1 MSDIEDLVSQ
11 VMAAHDDEAP
21 RAADL
26 LRGLAGA
33 ELPAPGPG
41 DRPRSRTALWRR
53 SRAAVGWPTLPY
65 RSGWLIPVGAA
76 AAVAAVMAGIAFAGG
91 RIGGG
96 PTLHQVNRVPSLS
109 CPAKYHIPPPWV
121 PDRPTGVDGR
131 SRLVPLR
138 TPASAVVCG
147 YDPDL
152 KFKNLADHL
161 AGRTL
166 TGQRR
171 LTGGLGVLA
180 GDLAWQPRL
189 LHGQQILCALVL
201 GPQYNYLIGLTYP
214 GDGRIWVSTTSDPSG
229 CVMSSNGE
237 FTSWGNASAEA
248 AKALRT
254 GRWPGPPREV
264 SCGFGGRLG
273 QETVMVPAGSTSLTI
288 CAGRVVRT
296 FTSGYQRLVNALN
309 ALPTHLSTRGC
320 SSRPPYHGQNY
331 ELEFAYPRGPGVQVR
346 ISAYCFPEI
355 DNLSLQANSA
365 RTILPLISWLM
376 QFAGGPQVTL
386 RPDHGPVGT
395 RVTVTGSGFTPGV
408 VGTPVRLLLLN
419 RTFPD
424 GCSLVGGTRVN
435 SLHVS
440 KDGTLR
446 GQFVITAQGACFQQ
460 PGRHHPVTPG
470 VYQLAIGCMACDVH
484 AFLVTG
490 TPRH

>member
-1 MSDIEDLVSQ
+1 MSDIEDLISQ

-41 DRPRSRTALWRR
+41 HRPGSRTGLRLSAGTRASR
-53 SRAAVGWPTLPY
+53 SAARLRWARWP
-65 RSGWLIPVGAA
+65 IPLAAA
-76 AAVAAVMAGIAFAGG
+76 AAVAAVMVGIWAGG
-91 RIGGG
+91 QNGGRAHLNQMSRI
-96 PTLHQVNRVPSLS
+96 PSLR

-121 PDRPTGVDGR
+121 PAKPAGIDGR

-152 KFKNLADHL
+152 KFRNLAGHL

-166 TGQRR
+166 TWQRR
-171 LTGGLGVLA
+171 LMGGLGVLA

-189 LHGQQILCALVL
+189 LHGQPIVCALVL
-201 GPQYNYLIGLTYP
+201 GPQFNYLIGLTYP
-214 GDGRIWVSTTSDPSG
+214 GGGRIWVSTTSDPSG

-248 AKALRT
+248 AKALHT
-254 GRWPGPPREV
+254 GRWPAPPREV

-296 FTSGYQRLVNALN
+296 LTSGYQRLVNALN

-320 SSRPPYHGQNY
+320 SSRPPYHGQTY

-346 ISAYCFPEI
+346 ITAYCFPEI

-365 RTILPLISWLM
+365 RTVLPLISWL
-376 QFAGGPQVTL
+376 L
-386 RPDHGPVGT
+386 R
-395 RVTVTGSGFTPGV
+395 F
-408 VGTPVRLLLLN
+408 
-419 RTFPD
+419 
-424 GCSLVGGTRVN
+424 
-435 SLHVS
+435 
-440 KDGTLR
+440 K
-446 GQFVITAQGACFQQ
+446 
-460 PGRHHPVTPG
+460 
-470 VYQLAIGCMACDVH
+470 
-484 AFLVTG
+484 
-490 TPRH
+490 